1 MRQKYK
7 IFLFL
12 LLNVY
17 LFYVGRAQGDS
28 NTETGLLKVVHTTI
42 DKNLDDQ
49 FAEIEKAL
57 ITQERLEPKNVVLI
71 TVPIENYIEDV
82 LFTINRP
89 ATIYPQTMFK
99 LIRKFFRE
107 GKSRDEIE
115 RLLVEMQKHNQI
127 KKLYEEEQGK

>member
-1 MRQKYK
+1 MKKQRTFF
-7 IFLFL
+7 ITL
-12 LLNVY
+12 LCCFNICFVN
-17 LFYVGRAQGDS
+17 AQDDV
-28 NTETGLLKVVHTTI
+28 NAETGLPKTLHTII

-57 ITQERLEPKNVVLI
+57 IIMEHIEPRDVVLI
-71 TVPIENYIEDV
+71 TVPLENYIEDV

-89 ATIYPQTMFK
+89 AIIYPQTMFR